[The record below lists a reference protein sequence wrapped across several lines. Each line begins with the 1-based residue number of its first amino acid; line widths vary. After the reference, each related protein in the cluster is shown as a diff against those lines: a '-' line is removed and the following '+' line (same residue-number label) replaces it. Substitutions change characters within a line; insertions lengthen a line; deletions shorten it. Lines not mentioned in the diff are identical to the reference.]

1 MKYALKGNIIHTPA
15 FGEYAITPGGFAVY
29 EDGWVIGVYSP
40 LPGDHQDAAVTDYGD
55 RLIIPGF
62 VDMHIHASQYAN
74 RGLGLDKELLPWL
87 ETYTFPEE
95 AKYVSM
101 EFAEKSYKKFVKALW
116 QQGTTRSIV
125 FATIHRDASEL
136 LMDLMA
142 KAGLGGY
149 VGKVNMDRNSPDYYI
164 ESTRESLEE
173 TERFILETKD
183 RHAIVKPIITPRFA
197 PTCTAELMKG
207 LGELSMR
214 YGVPV
219 QSHLSENTGENAW
232 VKELHPEIKDYASVY
247 DVYGLFGQQ
256 KTVMAHCVHVT
267 EDEIALMAKK
277 QVYVAHSPHSNNN
290 LGSGIAPVRRMLE
303 AGVPVGLASDVSGSH
318 EISMPRVLT
327 VAAQVSKLKWL
338 ECGKCFTPL
347 NTQELFYLAT
357 KGGGS
362 FFGKVGS
369 FEAGYAMD
377 ALIIDDASLADV
389 NERTLEERLQRY
401 LYCGDDRN
409 IHARYVQG
417 VLLEEPIFEK

>member
-1 MKYALKGNIIHTPA
+1 MKYALKGNIIHTPV
-15 FGEYAITPGGFAVY
+15 FGEYSIVPQGYILY
-29 EDGWVIGVYSP
+29 EDGEVQGVYAA
-40 LPGDHQDAAVTDYGD
+40 LPAAFQDALVTDFGD

-62 VDMHIHASQYAN
+62 VDLHLHAPQFAN
-74 RGLGLDKELLPWL
+74 RGLGLDQELLPWL
-87 ETYTFPEE
+87 QIYTFPEE
-95 AKYVSM
+95 SKYTST
-101 EFAEKSYKKFVKALW
+101 EFAAKAYKKFVKALW

-125 FATIHRDASEL
+125 FATLHREASVL

-142 KAGLGGY
+142 EAGLGGY
-149 VGKVNMDRNSPDYYI
+149 VGKVNMDRNCPEFYI
-164 ESTRESLEE
+164 ESTEESLAE
-173 TERFILETKD
+173 TEQFILETQD
-183 RHAIVKPIITPRFA
+183 RHPLVKPIITPRFV

-207 LGELSMR
+207 LGELSSK
-214 YGVPV
+214 YKVPV

-256 KTVMAHCVHVT
+256 KTVMAHCVHVSD
-267 EDEIALMAKK
+267 DEIALMAKN

-290 LGSGIAPVRRMLE
+290 LSSGIAPVRKMLE

-318 EISMPRVLT
+318 EIAMPRVLT

-338 ECGKCFTPL
+338 ECGKQCASL

-369 FEAGYAMD
+369 FEPGYALD
-377 ALIIDDASLADV
+377 ALVIDDTSLEDV
-389 NERTLEERLQRY
+389 NERSLEERLQRY

-417 VLLEEPIFEK
+417 KLIEEPQF

>member
-1 MKYALKGNIIHTPA
+1 MKHALKGNIIHTPV
-15 FGEYAITPGGFAVY
+15 FGEYSMVPGGYLVY
-29 EDGWVIGVYSP
+29 DEGLVLGVYAE
-40 LPGDHQDAAVTDYGD
+40 LPAEHQDAAVEDHGD
-55 RLIIPGF
+55 QLIIPGF
-62 VDMHIHASQYAN
+62 VDMHLHAPQFAN

-95 AKYVSM
+95 SKYKSVA
-101 EFAEKSYKKFVKALW
+101 FAEKAYKKFVKTLW

-125 FATIHRDASEL
+125 FATLHREATEL

-142 KAGLGGY
+142 QAGLGGY
-149 VGKVNMDRNSPDYYI
+149 VGKVNMDRNCPPFYI
-164 ESTRESLEE
+164 ESTEESLAE
-173 TERFILETKD
+173 TERFILETRD
-183 RHAIVKPIITPRFA
+183 RHALVKPIITPRFV
-197 PTCTAELMKG
+197 PTCTAELMQG
-207 LGELSMR
+207 LGELSAK

-232 VKELHPEIKDYASVY
+232 VKELHPEIKDYATVY

-267 EDEIALMAKK
+267 EDEIALMAKN

-290 LGSGIAPVRRMLE
+290 LSSGIAPVRKMLE

-318 EISMPRVLT
+318 EIAMPRVLT

-338 ECGKCFTPL
+338 ECGKQCAPL

-369 FEAGYAMD
+369 FEPGYALD
-377 ALIIDDASLADV
+377 ALVIDDASLADV
-389 NERTLEERLQRY
+389 NERSLEERVQRY

-409 IHARYVQG
+409 IHTRYIQG
-417 VLLEEPIFEK
+417 KKVAEPNF

>member
-1 MKYALKGNIIHTPA
+1 MKLALKGNIIHTPT
-15 FGEYAITPGGFAVY
+15 FGEYSILPQGHVVY
-29 EDGWVIGVYSP
+29 ENGEVLGVFAE
-40 LPGDHQDAAVTDYGD
+40 LPAEHQEAAVTDYGD

-62 VDMHIHASQYAN
+62 VDLHLHAPQFAN

-95 AKYVSM
+95 SKYSST
-101 EFAEKSYKKFVKALW
+101 EFAERAYKKFVKALW
-116 QQGTTRSIV
+116 QQGTTRSVV
-125 FATIHRDASEL
+125 FATLHREASEL

-142 KAGLGGY
+142 QTGLGGF
-149 VGKVNMDRNSPDYYI
+149 VGKVSMDRNCPEFYI
-164 ESTRESLEE
+164 ESTEESLAE
-173 TERFILETKD
+173 TERFIQETQG
-183 RHAIVKPIITPRFA
+183 RHALVKPIITPRFV
-197 PTCTAELMKG
+197 PTCTAELMQG
-207 LGELSMR
+207 LGALGAK

-232 VKELHPEIKDYASVY
+232 VKALHPEIRDYASVY
-247 DVYGLFGQQ
+247 DTYGLFGQQ
-256 KTVMAHCVHVT
+256 KTVMAHCVHVSD
-267 EDEIALMAKK
+267 EEIALMAKN

-290 LGSGIAPVRRMLE
+290 LSSGIAPVRKMLQ

-338 ECGKCFTPL
+338 ECNKECAPL

-369 FEAGYAMD
+369 FEPGYALD
-377 ALIIDDASLADV
+377 ALVIDDTTLLDV
-389 NERTLEERLQRY
+389 NPRSLEERLQRY

-409 IHARYVQG
+409 ISARYVQG
-417 VLLEEPIFEK
+417 RLLEEPQF

>member
-1 MKYALKGNIIHTPA
+1 MKQALKGNIIHTPV
-15 FGEYAITPGGFAVY
+15 FGEYTIVPRGFVVY
-29 EDGWVIGVYSP
+29 EDGLVQGVHAA
-40 LPGDHQDAAVTDYGD
+40 LPIEHQDAAVTDYGD
-55 RLIIPGF
+55 QLIIPGF
-62 VDMHIHASQYAN
+62 VDMHLHAPQFAN

-95 AKYVSM
+95 SKYSSLD
-101 EFAEKSYKKFVKALW
+101 FAEKAYKKFVKTLW
-116 QQGTTRSIV
+116 QQGTTRAIV
-125 FATIHRDASEL
+125 FATLHREASEL

-142 KAGLGGY
+142 EAGLGGY
-149 VGKVNMDRNSPDYYI
+149 VGKVNMDRNSPDFYI

-173 TERFILETKD
+173 TERFILETQD
-183 RHAIVKPIITPRFA
+183 RHALVKPIITPRFV
-197 PTCTAELMKG
+197 PTCSADLMEG
-207 LGELSMR
+207 LGKLSAK

-247 DVYGLFGQQ
+247 DTYGLFGQQ

-267 EDEIALMAKK
+267 DDEIALMASN

-290 LGSGIAPVRRMLE
+290 LSSGIAPVRKMVE

-318 EISMPRVLT
+318 EIAMPRIIT
-327 VAAQVSKLKWL
+327 AAAQASKMKWL
-338 ECGKCFTPL
+338 ESGKAFTAL
-347 NTQELFYLAT
+347 NTQELFYLTT

-369 FEAGYAMD
+369 FETGYAMD
-377 ALIIDDASLADV
+377 ALVIDDASLADV
-389 NERTLEERLQRY
+389 NERCLEERLQRY

-409 IHARYVQG
+409 IHVRYVQG
-417 VLLEEPIFEK
+417 VRVEEPKF